1 MFVALFPGECSIIS
15 GGALVRGTVIPAQ
28 SLRHGSSMPKP
39 GSKILIIDYEPRS
52 IKQLEDP
59 LTEAGFEVVVAKD
72 GIVGIEVFHDERPDL
87 VLIEAMLPKRHGFEV
102 CGELKKTPHGQR
114 TPVVIVTSVYK
125 GRKYRFQAKHQHHCD
140 EYLEKPISPELLLD
154 VVRRLLGRDQGPA
167 GTGASMTTEPTAA
180 PAAGPS
186 DSAESEIDDRLDEL
200 LGGGGSG
207 SGTG

>member
-1 MFVALFPGECSIIS
+1 
-15 GGALVRGTVIPAQ
+15 
-28 SLRHGSSMPKP
+28 MPKP
-39 GSKILIIDYEPRS
+39 GSKILIIDYEPRG

-59 LTEAGFEVVVAKD
+59 LTEAGFEVLVAKD
-72 GIVGIEVFHDERPDL
+72 GIVGVEVFHDQRPDL

-125 GRKYRFQAKHQHHCD
+125 GRKYRSQAKHQHHCD

-154 VVRRLLGRDQGPA
+154 VVRRLLDRDQGPA
-167 GTGASMTTEPTAA
+167 ESGTSVTTEPTTS
-180 PAAGPS
+180 PAAAATS
-186 DSAESEIDDRLDEL
+186 QDSVESEINDRLDEL

-207 SGTG
+207 GSTG

>member
-1 MFVALFPGECSIIS
+1 
-15 GGALVRGTVIPAQ
+15 
-28 SLRHGSSMPKP
+28 MPKP
-39 GSKILIIDYEPRS
+39 GSKILIIDYEPRG

-59 LTEAGFEVVVAKD
+59 LTEAGFEVLVAKD
-72 GIVGIEVFHDERPDL
+72 GIVGVEVFHEERPDL

-125 GRKYRFQAKHQHHCD
+125 GRKYRSQATHQHHCD

-154 VVRRLLGRDQGPA
+154 VVRRLLGQDQEPA
-167 GTGASMTTEPTAA
+167 EPGASVTTDPATVSPA
-180 PAAGPS
+180 PAAGPV
-186 DSAESEIDDRLDEL
+186 DSVESEINDRLDEL